1 MFDGINIFQISSSWS
16 IPLSATVSG
25 LGENIESL
33 KLRIFILLN
42 QKNVESLEFWIK
54 RRINLR
60 SINPEVDW
68 VADIDGRTFIIF
80 LGLSRP
86 PPSLHIFSTQA
97 GGVMAISASQ
107 FETVDGFSNGF
118 LTQRIICQ
126 QIFLT
131 ALLRFF
137 GWGGEDDDFFQRL
150 ASKVFWNSCFWS
162 RPQHP

>member
-1 MFDGINIFQISSSWS
+1 M
-16 IPLSATVSG
+16 
-25 LGENIESL
+25 
-33 KLRIFILLN
+33 
-42 QKNVESLEFWIK
+42 K
-54 RRINLR
+54 RRINLG

-118 LTQRIICQ
+118 LPHKYFVN
-126 QIFLT
+126 IFLT
-131 ALLRFF
+131 ALFRFF

-150 ASKVFWNSCFWS
+150 ASKVF
-162 RPQHP
+162 

>member
-1 MFDGINIFQISSSWS
+1 MIMTKMMIMTMMITILNNDDSIIYIGQWTVMVAKYKIWLILFQISSSWPVS
-16 IPLSATVSG
+16 LSAALSG
-25 LGENIESL
+25 IGENIESL
-33 KLRIFILLN
+33 GFWIFRLLN
-42 QKNVESLEFWIK
+42 EKNIESLEFWIK
-54 RRINLR
+54 RRINLG

-118 LTQRIICQ
+118 LKHRNICQ
-126 QIFLT
+126 HFPHCT
-131 ALLRFF
+131 
-137 GWGGEDDDFFQRL
+137 
-150 ASKVFWNSCFWS
+150 V
-162 RPQHP
+162 